1 MLTYSQEAD
10 AAYVYVAPSTGDGE
24 VGYTVVCE
32 CTGVEL
38 NLDYSPGGRLLG
50 IEILGAR
57 QTLAPHVL
65 EGTRPGKRGDMR
77 YSGDDFPG
85 LTRVRAEDRCVV
97 ELGFDWPYRGGEAV
111 ERRPCPDDRSGEVAA
126 VFVGAWLAFLIVEE
140 ASQHVPEEALARARR
155 RGR

>member
-65 EGTRPGKRGDMR
+65 GYVSFIPGEECEKA
-77 YSGDDFPG
+77 FP
-85 LTRVRAEDRCVV
+85 
-97 ELGFDWPYRGGEAV
+97 PN
-111 ERRPCPDDRSGEVAA
+111 S
-126 VFVGAWLAFLIVEE
+126 
-140 ASQHVPEEALARARR
+140 S
-155 RGR
+155 